1 VIIWRAGSSHV
12 GHCIL
17 FLIYNLVLDILRL
30 LYTWV
35 CNGIKTYI
43 YIYISVCVCVCLSAF
58 LVAYDENVHH
68 KYLNDLGLSIM

>member
-12 GHCIL
+12 GYCIL
-17 FLIYNLVLDILRL
+17 FLIYNLVLDNLRL

-43 YIYISVCVCVCLSAF
+43 YKLVCQAF

-68 KYLNDLGLSIM
+68 RYLNDLGLSIM